1 MSHEAIERIN
11 EERERLV
18 ALVRDCSDD
27 DLSVAAGDVRI
38 VSSAL
43 AHMAFGDQFAKL
55 LLERQLSG
63 RDARTDVPEWH

>member
-27 DLSVAAGDVRI
+27 NLSVAAGDVRI

-43 AHMAFGDQFAKL
+43 AHMAFWDQFAKL